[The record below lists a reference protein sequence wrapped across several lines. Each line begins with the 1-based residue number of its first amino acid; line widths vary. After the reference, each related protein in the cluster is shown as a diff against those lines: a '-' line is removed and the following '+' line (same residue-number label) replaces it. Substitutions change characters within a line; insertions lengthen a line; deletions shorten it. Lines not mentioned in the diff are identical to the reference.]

1 MATIKNSVR
10 LIGNI
15 GMDPDVRTFDNNR
28 KMVRLSIATNDS
40 YKNDK
45 GEKVTDTQWH
55 NIVLWGA
62 QATMAETYLK
72 KGDSVIIEGKL
83 ASRNYSDKDGVKRY
97 VTEVVVN
104 EFIKMKWLKAAHFL
118 LPAFSAIQKF

>member
-10 LIGNI
+10 LIGNV

-72 KGDSVIIEGKL
+72 KGRLG
-83 ASRNYSDKDGVKRY
+83 YY
-97 VTEVVVN
+97 
-104 EFIKMKWLKAAHFL
+104 
-118 LPAFSAIQKF
+118 

>member
-10 LIGNI
+10 LIGNV

-62 QATMAETYLK
+62 QATMAETCLK

-83 ASRNYSDKDGVKRY
+83 ASRNYNDKDGVKRY

-104 EFIKMKWLKAAHFL
+104 EFIKMGGKE
-118 LPAFSAIQKF
+118 

>member
-10 LIGNI
+10 LIGNV

-55 NIVLWGA
+55 NIVFWGA

-72 KGDSVIIEGKL
+72 K
-83 ASRNYSDKDGVKRY
+83 R
-97 VTEVVVN
+97 
-104 EFIKMKWLKAAHFL
+104 
-118 LPAFSAIQKF
+118 AIR

>member
-28 KMVRLSIATNDS
+28 KMARLSLATNES

-55 NIVLWGA
+55 NVVMWGA
-62 QATMAETYLK
+62 QATMAESFLK
-72 KGDSVIIEGKL
+72 KGDSILVEGKL
-83 ASRNYSDKDGVKRY
+83 ASRSYSDRDGVKRY

-104 EFIKMKWLKAAHFL
+104 EFIKISNKE
-118 LPAFSAIQKF
+118 